1 VNAAVTIADYDPQWP
16 ILYQEEKDC
25 ILEAIGHVIVAI
37 EHVGSTAVPGLGA
50 KPIIDIMVAVSHL
63 ADAEGC
69 IDPLQAIGYG
79 YIPEH
84 EVSMPQRRYFDKGP
98 AEARIHL
105 HVVELAGEFW
115 QRHLLF
121 RDFLRD
127 HAQVAQEYEQLK
139 RELAAK
145 YGSDRA
151 GYTEAKTSF
160 IRSVEAR
167 ARALTSPNEPQRGIF
182 DLPLPNPGEQGGQET
197 RARAPLAQTWERGR
211 G

>member
-1 VNAAVTIADYDPQWP
+1 MSLTGGIRGVNAAVTIVDYDPQWP
-16 ILYQEEKDC
+16 ILYQEEKRR

-37 EHVGSTAVPGLGA
+37 EQVGSTAVPGLGA

-63 ADAEGC
+63 ADAEAC
-69 IDPLQAIGYG
+69 IDPLQGIGYE
-79 YIPEH
+79 YAPEL

-105 HVVELAGEFW
+105 HMVELTSGFW
-115 QRHLLF
+115 ERHLLF

-127 HAQVAQEYEQLK
+127 HPEVAREYDRLK
-139 RELAAK
+139 RELAAE

-167 ARALTSPNEPQRGIF
+167 ARTAAEGNRH
-182 DLPLPNPGEQGGQET
+182 
-197 RARAPLAQTWERGR
+197 GR
-211 G
+211 IRPR

>member
-1 VNAAVTIADYDPQWP
+1 MNAAVMIVDYDPQWP
-16 ILYQEEKDC
+16 ILYQEEKGR

-50 KPIIDIMVAVSHL
+50 KPTIDIMVAVSRL
-63 ADAEGC
+63 ADAERC
-69 IDPLQAIGYG
+69 IEPLQGMGYE
-79 YIPEH
+79 YEPEL

-105 HVVELAGEFW
+105 HMVELASEFW

-127 HAQVAQEYEQLK
+127 HPEVAREYEQLK
-139 RELAAK
+139 RELAAE
-145 YGSDRA
+145 YGSDRD

-167 ARALTSPNEPQRGIF
+167 ARRVA
-182 DLPLPNPGEQGGQET
+182 GGN
-197 RARAPLAQTWERGR
+197 RHG
-211 G
+211 

>member
-1 VNAAVTIADYDPQWP
+1 MIAPVVIADCDPQWP
-16 ILYQEEKDC
+16 ILYQEEKGR
-25 ILEAIGHVIVAI
+25 ILEAIGRVIVAI
-37 EHVGSTAVPGLGA
+37 EHIGSTAVPGLGA

-63 ADAEGC
+63 ADAEEC
-69 IDPLQAIGYG
+69 IQPLKGIGYE
-79 YIPEH
+79 YAPEL

-105 HVVELAGEFW
+105 HMVELAGEFW

-127 HAQVAQEYEQLK
+127 HPQVAQEYEQLK
-139 RELAAK
+139 RELAAE
-145 YGSDRA
+145 YGLDRA

-167 ARALTSPNEPQRGIF
+167 ARRAAEGNQHGRIR
-182 DLPLPNPGEQGGQET
+182 PL
-197 RARAPLAQTWERGR
+197 
-211 G
+211 

>member
-1 VNAAVTIADYDPQWP
+1 MIAPVVIVDYDPQWP
-16 ILYQEEKDC
+16 ILYEEEKGR
-25 ILEAIGHVIVAI
+25 ILEAIGRVIVAI

-50 KPIIDIMVAVSHL
+50 KPIIDIMVGVGHL
-63 ADAEGC
+63 ADAERC
-69 IDPLQAIGYG
+69 IEPLQAIGYG
-79 YIPEH
+79 YVPEH
-84 EVSMPQRRYFDKGP
+84 EVSMPQRRYFQKGP
-98 AEARIHL
+98 PDAHRHL
-105 HVVELAGEFW
+105 HMVELASEFW

-127 HAQVAQEYEQLK
+127 HPQVAQEYDRLK
-139 RELAAK
+139 RELAAR

-167 ARALTSPNEPQRGIF
+167 ARTLTIPQP
-182 DLPLPNPGEQGGQET
+182 LPLPNPGEEGDQET
-197 RARAPLAQTWERGR
+197 RARAPLSQSWERGR